1 MSGVATS
8 NICSFFFQHI
18 IIVRLFVAALQQH
31 QQQQQQQACGT
42 SDEIVPFLN
51 RLRQPSSA
59 FVDDKNQSQRIAEAR
74 SSLRALADPKIW
86 LAIGQEVFVEL
97 GFLRFHST
105 CTIISSLLQSHIF
118 VISFLN
124 KMIIQILFL
133 LFFITAHYSTT
144 VDGQSVLKPPKLY
157 NPHSNSFNCVD
168 QSSKCSMWA
177 SRGECFAN
185 PSWMIRNCPHSCQ
198 ACQGGN
204 KVWDLRNEIISKY
217 NSSSQNQKFTVEV
230 INIKAVSVKHFE
242 TDEQEQV
249 LKIYGTLLMTW
260 NDSRIQWNKTEWGIA
275 WMNLVW
281 SQIWT
286 PKLVALKSAPMDSSQ
301 FESDSLAVHH
311 TGAVLNW
318 VDFVLETY
326 IQFDYSRYPYDQ
338 QSGCVRF
345 GDRRDFS
352 IRFEVDQNAEQE
364 LMKSL
369 DKLHPVS
376 WTIRSAQIRE
386 GSNPEKVLSL
396 DMDDE
401 TEAFAPVVD
410 LCVSFKRDNSYTFAL
425 FFLPCAATAM
435 ITVLS
440 FLLSRQ
446 WNKIML
452 LVVSVGL
459 QIFFLAS
466 LTNHLPPSNGRTP
479 VIVKFCSCSMVIT
492 CILILAELTFGSL
505 ERIRSALPPPRWLMI
520 TVNRV
525 NKFCP
530 VVLGSAD
537 RANKVVDDQHSD
549 HIVDLGAPPN
559 TGSVWSPAVRILRFI
574 MFLFVI
580 TFYMLLLMATFMG

>member
-1 MSGVATS
+1 MIYFSYQHLCTATDE
-8 NICSFFFQHI
+8 ICSIFEQTKILFFLSTNNHVITF
-18 IIVRLFVAALQQH
+18 ANLQ
-31 QQQQQQQACGT
+31 T
-42 SDEIVPFLN
+42 TKYIP
-51 RLRQPSSA
+51 
-59 FVDDKNQSQRIAEAR
+59 FVDDDKNRSQRIAEAR
-74 SSLRALADPKIW
+74 SSLRALADPKIS
-86 LAIGQEVFVEL
+86 LTIGQEVFVEL
-97 GFLRFHST
+97 GFTLLFHFHDYL
-105 CTIISSLLQSHIF
+105 SSLSQWCNK
-118 VISFLN
+118 FLE
-124 KMIIQILFL
+124 MFIPLLTL
-133 LFFITAHYSTT
+133 LFFTTLHSST
-144 VDGQSVLKPPKLY
+144 VDGQLILNPPKLY

-185 PSWMIRNCPHSCQ
+185 PTWMIRNCPNSCE

-204 KVWDLRNEIISKY
+204 RVWDLRNNIISKY
-217 NSSSQNQKFTVEV
+217 NSSTQIQKFTVEM
-230 INIKAVSVKHFE
+230 INIKAVSLKHIE

-311 TGAVLNW
+311 TGAVVNW

-364 LMKSL
+364 LTRSL
-369 DKLHPVS
+369 DKLRPVG
-376 WTIRSAQIRE
+376 WTVRSAQIRE
-386 GSNPEKVLSL
+386 GSNQEKILSL
-396 DMDDE
+396 DMDDA
-401 TEAFAPVVD
+401 TDAFAPVVD
-410 LCVSFKRDNSYTFAL
+410 LCVSLKRDNSYTFAL

-440 FLLSRQ
+440 FWLSRQ

-459 QIFFLAS
+459 QIFFLTS

-492 CILILAELTFGSL
+492 CILILAELIFGSL
-505 ERIRSALPPPRWLMI
+505 ETIRSALPPPRWLMI

-525 NKFCP
+525 NKVCP
-530 VVLGSAD
+530 VVLGTAD
-537 RANKVVDDQHSD
+537 RANKVVNDQHSD

-574 MFLFVI
+574 LFLFVI
-580 TFYMLLLMATFMG
+580 TFYVLLLMATFMG